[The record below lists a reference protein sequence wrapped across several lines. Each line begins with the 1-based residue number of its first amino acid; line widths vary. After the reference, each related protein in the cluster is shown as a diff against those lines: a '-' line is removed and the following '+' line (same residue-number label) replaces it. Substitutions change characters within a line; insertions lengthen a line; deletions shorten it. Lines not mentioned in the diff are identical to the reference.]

1 VDKEGI
7 FYKKRS
13 IVFTTRIRFSPEVQP
28 IKQTAIDKILEQ
40 NLLFFDK
47 NMSID
52 ELRREGIV
60 CFKYDFDIITRQDM
74 QESLERLASKGRI
87 TVQKDDHEN
96 LYKLAESSRKE
107 LEREQED
114 ADRLFE
120 KVVNRVFKN
129 AEGYPSIFREP
140 FLKCLSLI
148 FSELAE
154 YYVKVLKAEVT
165 EEQFIGSSALSASID
180 QVEKEFSHIIK
191 GTSFR
196 DGVIDF
202 FRFTDPDCDTIKWNM
217 AQNYYIAKV
226 LGMDP
231 EGVLLSREIFGGAI
245 FYLDTNVIISAL
257 EPKDKHHRSFKELS
271 AACKKIG
278 IELNACQITLNE
290 LNGLVDY
297 QRRLIEKV
305 ADRIP
310 EETKQKVRGIFYELY
325 REKQLSEGEVNFDT
339 LFSSFEDPIKQLKE
353 SFDVQLVDD
362 KWFDSAE
369 IEKPTL
375 ELVKF
380 LKRKYMK
387 MRGRQKPKPIA
398 LHDALL
404 LLWLQKAR
412 KEGKTNTW
420 LITLDTTLPGSLA
433 QGEGGKERPYA
444 ITLDALLQWI
454 SPIGITYE
462 TEADFA
468 TVFSEA
474 VKYQLLPRDRFF
486 DLKDFLIF
494 AELQIETK
502 ELPAVDVEQSIRH
515 IRAHAPGLDPSDP
528 NDREKLARE
537 LAKFFVD
544 PGRKYKQ
551 EISRLESETSKLQSK
566 VSNLESKL
574 TQVGQV
580 LKQRNGKIE
589 ELEDKIKAQAKNR
602 QEEALKRSGQVRLL
616 IIFLLFGLFELG
628 MAYIAYLF
636 ASGQNFAQKVINF
649 WPFFAA
655 GFPLFYF
662 LGGWILGRER
672 IIAIGYPFKTIF
684 KAK

>member
-1 VDKEGI
+1 MDKEEI
-7 FYKKRS
+7 FHKKRA
-13 IVFTTRIRFSPEVQP
+13 ILFTTRIRFSPEVQP
-28 IKQTAIDKILEQ
+28 VKQTAIDKILEQ

-47 NMSID
+47 NMTID

-74 QESLERLASKGRI
+74 QESLDRLASKGRI
-87 TVQKDDHEN
+87 TVQKGDHEN
-96 LYKLAESSRKE
+96 LYKLAENIRKE

-129 AEGYPSIFREP
+129 VEGYPSIFREP

-165 EEQFIGSSALSASID
+165 EEEFIGSSALSSSID
-180 QVEKEFSHIIK
+180 QVEKEFSHIIE
-191 GTSFR
+191 GSSFR

-202 FRFTDPDCDTIKWNM
+202 FRFTDPDYDTIKWNM

-245 FYLDTNVIISAL
+245 FYLDTNVIVSAL

-271 AACKKIG
+271 AACKKIS

-290 LNGLVDY
+290 LHGSVDY
-297 QRRLIEKV
+297 QRQLIEKV

-310 EETKQKVRGIFYELY
+310 EETKPKIRGIFYELY
-325 REKQLSEGEVNFDT
+325 REKQLSDGEVDFNT
-339 LFSSFEDPIKQLKE
+339 LFSSFEDPMKKLKE
-353 SFDVQLVDD
+353 SFGVQLVDD

-369 IEKPTL
+369 KEKTTL
-375 ELVKF
+375 DLVNF

-387 MRGRQKPKPIA
+387 MRGRPKSKPIA

-412 KEGKTNTW
+412 KEGKINTW

-433 QGEGGKERPYA
+433 QTEKEKGRPYA

-486 DLKDFLIF
+486 DMKDFLIF

-515 IRAHAPGLDPSDP
+515 IRTHAPGLDPSDP

-551 EISRLESETSKLQSK
+551 DVSRLESK
-566 VSNLESKL
+566 VSKLESKL
-574 TQVGQV
+574 TKIDQV
-580 LKQRNGKIE
+580 LNQRDEKIE
-589 ELEDKIKAQAKNR
+589 QLEEKIKEETRAK
-602 QEEALKRSGQVRLL
+602 QEESLKRSGQIRLL
-616 IIFLLFGLFELG
+616 ITFLLFCLFELS
-628 MAYIAYLF
+628 MTYIANLF
-636 ASGQNFAQKVINF
+636 ASGQNLAQKVINF
-649 WPFFAA
+649 WPFFVA

-662 LGGWILGRER
+662 LGAWILGKER

-684 KAK
+684 KAE